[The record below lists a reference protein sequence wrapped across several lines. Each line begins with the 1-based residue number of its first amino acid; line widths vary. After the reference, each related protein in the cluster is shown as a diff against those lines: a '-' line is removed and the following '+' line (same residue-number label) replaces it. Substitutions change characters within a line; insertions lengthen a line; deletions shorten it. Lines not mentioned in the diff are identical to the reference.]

1 MDFLFLVSLL
11 GVVVLVPLHSLSV
24 EHIKLEREY
33 GEAKG
38 RRIGDILSYISG
50 WGFFVFWA
58 GIWFSPQPRFTVF
71 ADWEIVVPLVNFPLP
86 LLHLIVF
93 VPLFLTGAWLGIAG
107 VRETGLK
114 VAETHRT
121 QRVVSSGVY
130 SVIRHPQYL
139 GGLLAHLGL
148 SFLLSAWFSML
159 STPLLIFLIY
169 LMSEKEETELIK
181 EFGDEYKASRKECPC
196 SFLKCSEKLS
206 SRLFPYLRSA
216 ILASRMTRY
225 AICVLLYSYILGL
238 DKIVRS

>member
-1 MDFLFLVSLL
+1 MDFLFLASLL
-11 GVVVLVPLHSLSV
+11 GVVVVVPVHFLSI
-24 EHIKLEREY
+24 EHIMLEREY

-38 RRIGDILSYISG
+38 RKIGDILSYISG

-71 ADWEIVVPLVNFPLP
+71 AELEIVVPLVNFPLP

-93 VPLFLTGAWLGIAG
+93 VPLFLAGAWLGIAG

-114 VAETHRT
+114 VAETHRAR
-121 QRVVSSGVY
+121 RVVSSGVY

-148 SFLLSAWFSML
+148 SFLVSAWFSML
-159 STPLLIFLIY
+159 STPLLIFLIC

-181 EFGDEYKASRKECPC
+181 EFGDKYKTYKKRVPMFIPKLQRRK
-196 SFLKCSEKLS
+196 
-206 SRLFPYLRSA
+206 
-216 ILASRMTRY
+216 
-225 AICVLLYSYILGL
+225 V
-238 DKIVRS
+238 VV